1 MASSRPGPQG
11 TQRGGSGL
19 LGAHAGRL
27 PAHLAA
33 DPGRRGKTLFLW
45 CFWQKCLSVD
55 QSVCSPSSLWA
66 PPGRCSSMDYISQ
79 TSLQLGGNTWLVL
92 AVPWWAEATRDTS
105 GRRGLM
111 RGHAFFMHLLSPSCA
126 RCRGTLR
133 TQGMAEPHDGRDL
146 GQRAREKP
154 VDREH
159 PQHLLHWRQEAYL
172 SQQPALP

>member
-1 MASSRPGPQG
+1 MNFIASLFGSLPRVRTGPRLGKENLLIFQNVGDWLKVIRGESVETPGLLTCRDLFP
-11 TQRGGSGL
+11 TQRKHRAWQAPAQGRKAHSGGGSGL

-66 PPGRCSSMDYISQ
+66 PPGRCSSMDYVSQ

-92 AVPWWAEATRDTS
+92 AVPW
-105 GRRGLM
+105 
-111 RGHAFFMHLLSPSCA
+111 
-126 RCRGTLR
+126 
-133 TQGMAEPHDGRDL
+133 
-146 GQRAREKP
+146 
-154 VDREH
+154 
-159 PQHLLHWRQEAYL
+159 
-172 SQQPALP
+172 